1 MMKRMLLAA
10 AAVATLATI
19 SFTAAPAEA
28 KVVIYG
34 GVPYHGY
41 AVAPHWRY
49 YYGRGWYDPYQYNYV
64 QPSKMSCGL
73 NAILMGIGFCKC
85 NIGSNSVVEQQ
96 SIFKYHCNSTTQ
108 LRQTQLA
115 NIDAIE
121 CDAAR

>member
-64 QPSKMSCGL
+64 QPGKTITLAAPYAVSSGDGL
-73 NAILMGIGFCKC
+73 LVGAIFGVATASAAIGEAVSPLKPR
-85 NIGSNSVVEQQ
+85 GVSAWGGYKQ
-96 SIFKYHCNSTTQ
+96 
-108 LRQTQLA
+108 
-115 NIDAIE
+115 
-121 CDAAR
+121 AA